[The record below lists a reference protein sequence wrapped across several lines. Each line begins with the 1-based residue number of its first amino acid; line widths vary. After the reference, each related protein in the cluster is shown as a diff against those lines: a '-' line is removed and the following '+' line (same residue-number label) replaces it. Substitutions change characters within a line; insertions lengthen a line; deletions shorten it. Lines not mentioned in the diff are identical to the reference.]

1 MQINLK
7 PIGVIKK
14 SGKNSEILI
23 YSEFEQVIRNMLSRT
38 GKTAVEGND
47 VLVVHKGDK
56 KDGHQLQV
64 SRTTLLERAGNILKV
79 GRMKADD
86 DSVLDIRLDT
96 DIQLHQTN
104 LRGH

>member
-1 MQINLK
+1 
-7 PIGVIKK
+7 
-14 SGKNSEILI
+14 
-23 YSEFEQVIRNMLSRT
+23 MLSRT

-64 SRTTLLERAGNILKV
+64 SRTTLLERAGNVLKV
-79 GRMKADD
+79 GRMKADY

-104 LRGH
+104 VRGH